1 MYMCLIM
8 LRMRISPSNGMA
20 SGEST
25 CSSMEIAKSAQSGHP
40 RESLVWDYFIYDGE
54 KHKSICQISFA
65 QEGSPPCNTE
75 IAGKYTTNLK
85 AHLKAKHPRELAELA
100 KKDAEKEKTK
110 ELKRKSQ
117 DEASFSATAQLSI
130 VDAIA
135 RTKKY
140 TRESKQYQRITKK
153 LATFVCVGNV
163 ANRIVEHAEFRS
175 LLAELD
181 DRYPV
186 PGRATIMISY

>member
-8 LRMRISPSNGMA
+8 LCMHISPSNGMV
-20 SGEST
+20 SGELT
-25 CSSMEIAKSAQSGHP
+25 CSSMEIAKSTQSRCP

-54 KHKSICQISFA
+54 KHKSICQIGFT
-65 QEGSPPCNTE
+65 QEGCPPCNTE

-117 DEASFSATAQLSI
+117 DGASFSATTQLSI

-140 TRESKQYQRITKK
+140 TRESERYQRITKK
-153 LATFVCVGNV
+153 LGYVC
-163 ANRIVEHAEFRS
+163 
-175 LLAELD
+175 
-181 DRYPV
+181 
-186 PGRATIMISY
+186 MCW